1 MNFQQSVKICLTK
14 KKYSAFDGRATRSEY
29 WWFALFQL
37 FVAIVSELLDYTML
51 DDYANSSGFVSIIT
65 TLAFL
70 LPALSVA
77 SRRLHDVE
85 KSGWWQWLWIVPVIG
100 WIPLIYWLV
109 QQGSVGENK
118 YGVSSKEGP
127 SIYT

>member
-1 MNFQQSVKICLTK
+1 M
-14 KKYSAFDGRATRSEY
+14 
-29 WWFALFQL
+29 
-37 FVAIVSELLDYTML
+37 AIVSELLDCTML
-51 DDYANSSGFVSIIT
+51 DDYANSFGFVSIIT

-109 QQGSVGENK
+109 QEGRVGENK

>member
-1 MNFQQSVKICLTK
+1 MNFQQSVKICLT

-37 FVAIVSELLDYTML
+37 FVTIVSELLDYTML
-51 DDYANSSGFVSIIT
+51 DDYANSIGFVSIIT
-65 TLAFL
+65 SLAFL

-85 KSGWWQWLWIVPVIG
+85 KSGWWQLLWIVPVIG
-100 WIPLIYWLV
+100 WILLIYWLV
-109 QQGSVGENK
+109 QEGSVGENE
-118 YGVSSKEGP
+118 YGVSPKEGP
-127 SIYT
+127 SIYS